1 MLLCSVRIPTV
12 RAACENTFDMKRR
25 HLLAAAAA
33 LPSLGGGFARAAEQ
47 RKSLKITGLE
57 TDVLRRP
64 PGTPIYDA
72 IHKLGVD
79 NGSVV
84 LRLRT
89 DGGVTGWASSS
100 FGMMPG
106 GPKVVQ
112 TILEQEIKPVLIGQD
127 PSFPRRIRADLWKAL
142 EYHGVAGVTQFAI
155 AAVDIAVWDILG
167 KHAGLPV
174 YKMLGAYRDRM
185 PVYSMCGWYYDDDA
199 DLSKYRRSIST
210 ALEQGYRAVKIKVGR
225 DTMQDDERRIRAAFE
240 IVGKGRVMVDA
251 NQVFSRNEALRRGR
265 LYQTLGCFWYEEPL
279 PPHDMEGFALL
290 AQELDIRIATGENLA
305 TKYAFAD
312 LINRRAADVVQPDN
326 RRAGGVTE
334 WLEIT
339 ALADAHGLELA
350 SHGGGNTNLNML
362 LAMPNA
368 IYMETSGVHK
378 MIDGEYPAPE
388 APGMSSEVSEAE
400 IQRYKVG

>member
-1 MLLCSVRIPTV
+1 
-12 RAACENTFDMKRR
+12 MKRR
-25 HLLAAAAA
+25 HFLTAAA
-33 LPSLGGGFARAAEQ
+33 LGAGLSQAAEQ
-47 RKSLKITGLE
+47 QKSLKIVGLE
-57 TDVLRRP
+57 TDILRRP

-89 DGGVTGWASSS
+89 DAGITGWASSS
-100 FGMMPG
+100 FGMIPG

-112 TILEQEIKPVLIGQD
+112 AILEQEIRPILIGQD
-127 PSFPRRIRADLWKAL
+127 PSFPRRIRAELWKAL
-142 EYHGVAGVTQFAI
+142 EYQGVGGVTQFAI
-155 AAVDIAVWDILG
+155 GAVDIAVWDILG
-167 KHAGLPV
+167 KHAGMPV

-199 DLSKYRRSIST
+199 DLSKYRKSLTT
-210 ALEQGYRAVKIKVGR
+210 AVEQGYRAVKIKVGR
-225 DTMQDDERRIRAAFE
+225 DSMQDDERRIRAAFD
-240 IVGKGRVMVDA
+240 IIGKGRVMVDA
-251 NQVFSRNEALRRGR
+251 NQVFNRNDALRRGR
-265 LYQTLGCFWYEEPL
+265 VYQQLGCFWYEEPL
-279 PPHDMEGFALL
+279 PPQDMEGFTLL

-305 TKYAFAD
+305 TRYAFAD
-312 LINRRAADVVQPDN
+312 LIARKAADVVQPDN

-334 WLEIT
+334 WMEIA

-368 IYMETSGVHK
+368 IYMETSGAHK
-378 MIDGEYPAPE
+378 MIDGDYPAPE
-388 APGMSSEVSEAE
+388 EPGMSSEVPEAE
-400 IQRYKVG
+400 IRRYKVG